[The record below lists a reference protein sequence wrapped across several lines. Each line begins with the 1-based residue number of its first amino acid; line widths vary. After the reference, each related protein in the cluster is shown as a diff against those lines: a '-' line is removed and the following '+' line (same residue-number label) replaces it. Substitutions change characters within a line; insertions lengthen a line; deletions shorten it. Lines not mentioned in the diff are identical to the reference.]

1 MQNLAM
7 QNYQQ
12 PRQVGDIDLVAE
24 VRSLLVSSGIPGE
37 CIMAFEQNNHIVDAI
52 DKNPEVQR
60 FFMNR
65 YWNLQLLS
73 CPKYSIEERYCLIPN
88 GEVSDWLRL
97 FKDKVLP
104 FIVANN
110 LPVRI

>member
-1 MQNLAM
+1 MQNIAQ
-7 QNYQQ
+7 QNYRQ
-12 PRQVGDIDLVAE
+12 PRKPGDIDLVAE
-24 VRSLLVSSGIPGE
+24 VRHLLVNAGVPAE
-37 CIMAFEQNNHIVDAI
+37 CINAYEQNNHIVEAI
-52 DKNPEVQR
+52 EKNPEVQR

-97 FKDKVLP
+97 FSTKVLP
-104 FIVANN
+104 FVIANN
-110 LPVRI
+110 LPIRI